1 MMREYIKE
9 ILESELK
16 EVMIIK
22 ESHNLISE
30 DLQYHLNNNLSLCNH
45 IFRYGSKKHLELIN
59 EVRAL
64 YKKDLIILN
73 EDDEWLIN
81 TDAGEKAIYNNKV
94 VLLDLP
100 IEIIDKNINESE
112 YQGKKVKLNYP
123 QRNTKA
129 GKKYVVYVKDPKTK
143 KIRRITFGDK
153 KGGLSAKVSNAEAR
167 KRFASRHNCKD
178 KTDKTTPGY
187 WACRVNRYAH
197 LWGGK
202 TYPGFW

>member
-1 MMREYIKE
+1 MREYIKE

-16 EVMIIK
+16 EIMIIK
-22 ESHNLISE
+22 EDCNLISE
-30 DLQYHLNNNLSLCNH
+30 ELQYHLNNNLSLCNH

-59 EVRAL
+59 EVRNL
-64 YKKDLIILN
+64 YKNNLIILN
-73 EDDEWLIN
+73 EDDEWLIS
-81 TDAGEKAIYNNKV
+81 TDAGERAIYNNKV
-94 VLLDLP
+94 VLLDFP
-100 IEIIDKNINESE
+100 KEIIDSNISESE
-112 YQGKKVKLNYP
+112 YKGKKVKLNYP
-123 QRNTKA
+123 KRNTQA

-143 KIRRITFGDK
+143 NIRRITFGDK
-153 KGGLSAKVSNAEAR
+153 KGGLTAKVSNAEAR

>member
-22 ESHNLISE
+22 ESYNLISE

-94 VLLDLP
+94 VFLDLP
-100 IEIIDKNINESE
+100 VELVEKNINEAE
-112 YQGKKVKLNYP
+112 YQGKKVKLNHP
-123 QRNTKA
+123 QRNTKP
-129 GKKYVVYVKDPKTK
+129 GKKYVVYVRDPKTK
-143 KIRRITFGDK
+143 NIRRITFGDK

-167 KRFASRHNCKD
+167 KQFAARHNCKD
-178 KTDKTTPGY
+178 KKDKTTPGY

>member
-1 MMREYIKE
+1 MREYIKE

-16 EVMIIK
+16 EIMIIK
-22 ESHNLISE
+22 EDCNLISE
-30 DLQYHLNNNLSLCNH
+30 ELQYHLNNNLSLCNH

-59 EVRAL
+59 EVRNL
-64 YKKDLIILN
+64 YKNNLIILN

-81 TDAGEKAIYNNKV
+81 TDAGEMTIYNNKIV
-94 VLLDLP
+94 TLDFP
-100 IEIIDKNINESE
+100 KEIIESNMIESE
-112 YQGKKVKLNYP
+112 YKGNQVKLNNP
-123 QRNTKA
+123 QRNTKS

-143 KIRRITFGDK
+143 NVRRITFGDK
-153 KGGLSAKVSNAEAR
+153 KGGLTAKVSNADAR
-167 KRFASRHNCKD
+167 KRFASRHNCKE

-187 WACRVNRYAH
+187 WACRINRYAH

>member
-1 MMREYIKE
+1 MREYIKE

-16 EVMIIK
+16 EIMIIR
-22 ESHNLISE
+22 EDCNLISE
-30 DLQYHLNNNLSLCNH
+30 ELQYHLNNNLSLCNH

-59 EVRAL
+59 EVRNL
-64 YKKDLIILN
+64 YRNNLIILN

-81 TDAGEKAIYNNKV
+81 TDAGERAIYNNKV
-94 VLLDLP
+94 VILDFP
-100 IEIIDKNINESE
+100 KEMTESNMIESE
-112 YQGKKVKLNYP
+112 YKGNQVKLNNP
-123 QRNTKA
+123 QRNTKS
-129 GKKYVVYVKDPKTK
+129 GKKYVVYVKDPKSK
-143 KIRRITFGDK
+143 NVRRITFGDK
-153 KGGLSAKVSNAEAR
+153 KGGLTAKVSNADAR
-167 KRFASRHNCKD
+167 KRFASRHNCKE